1 MSVSIF
7 SLVRPPYEQY
17 LYLSYG
23 FDRHGAVDV
32 YVWPDQEEE
41 EMKPQNGFAGLLILH
56 YPATDHDRA
65 VKEIE
70 ELSGLIISTRRLL
83 GLETPVKEAQ
93 KL

>member
-23 FDRHGAVDV
+23 FDRHGAVDM
-32 YVWPDQEEE
+32 YVWPE
-41 EMKPQNGFAGLLILH
+41 NGFAGLLILH